1 MSKISQYNAS
11 TTLHD
16 QDLFDKSNTEN
27 GGTSYDE
34 SQKVTW
40 AQLKTAFLALFN
52 GAIKGVLNVTASS
65 YTVASADANKLIF
78 RDNASANTIT
88 LPNHASDPIPI
99 LSTFTIAWKGV
110 GRPEILFEEVSL
122 GVPQTVVGV
131 KDGSDDYKIELQGG
145 SVFLVKTGV
154 NEWYIAGNLML

>member
-16 QDLFDKSNTEN
+16 QDLFDKSNTEDA
-27 GGTSYDE
+27 GSSYDE
-34 SQKVTW
+34 SQKVSW
-40 AQLKTAFLALFN
+40 LQLKTAFLSLFN
-52 GAIKGVLNVTASS
+52 GAIKGVLNVTAST

-78 RDNASANTIT
+78 RDNAGANTTT
-88 LPNHASDPIPI
+88 LPNHATDPIPI
-99 LSTFTIAWKGV
+99 LSTFTIAWKGA
-110 GRPEILFEEVSL
+110 GRPEIIFEDVSA

-131 KDGSDDYKIELQGG
+131 QDASGDYKIELQGG